1 MKESFRQFPQALQK
15 QILVWTA
22 VGCILLAVLV
32 LIWVYHGGLE
42 LMVPC
47 AVFSAVF
54 FLNALELYGRC
65 SERGYVVIIGTC
77 TQVDRTGFRRRVKD
91 IYVQEDQYAIRI
103 VRPAWGTRPINAG
116 DRVRIYLA
124 GHTPVYEMDGCKV
137 ICNTLAVEKI
147 H

>member
-1 MKESFRQFPQALQK
+1 MKEAFRQFPQQLQK
-15 QILVWTA
+15 QILIRA
-22 VGCILLAVLV
+22 AAGCTLLAMLV
-32 LIWVYHGGLE
+32 LIWAYHGELE
-42 LMVPC
+42 MMVPC
-47 AVFSAVF
+47 IVFAAVF

-91 IYVQEDQYAIRI
+91 IYVQEDQYTIRI

-116 DRVRIYLA
+116 DRVRIYLVE
-124 GHTPVYEMDGCKV
+124 HTPVYEMDGCKV